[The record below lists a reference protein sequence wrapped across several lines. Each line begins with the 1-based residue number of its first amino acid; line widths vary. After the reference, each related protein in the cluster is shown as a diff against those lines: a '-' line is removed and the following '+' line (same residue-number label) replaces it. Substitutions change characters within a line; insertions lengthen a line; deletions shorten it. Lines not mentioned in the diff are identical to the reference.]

1 MTLITKI
8 FFFKFFFYKTVS
20 TAWLELEFSMEWLE
34 LKVSTDW
41 ANFYF
46 RARSL
51 ISIYERLNENKN
63 DVGWPPNWPK
73 NRRRSY
79 FHSEN
84 EI

>member
-1 MTLITKI
+1 M
-8 FFFKFFFYKTVS
+8 
-20 TAWLELEFSMEWLE
+20 AWLELEFSMEWLE

>member
-1 MTLITKI
+1 LKILITKARD
-8 FFFKFFFYKTVS
+8 KTH
-20 TAWLELEFSMEWLE
+20 L
-34 LKVSTDW
+34 DW
-41 ANFYF
+41 ANFYL